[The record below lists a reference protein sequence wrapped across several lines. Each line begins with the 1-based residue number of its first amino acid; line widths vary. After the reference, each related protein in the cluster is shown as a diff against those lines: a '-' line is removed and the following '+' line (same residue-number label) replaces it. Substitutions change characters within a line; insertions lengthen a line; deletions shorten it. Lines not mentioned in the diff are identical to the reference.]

1 MSKKII
7 VIGGGIIGLCSAY
20 YLHKEGHRLTIVDQS
35 NLDSGASYI
44 NAGYLSPSHLIP
56 LSAPGV
62 MKKGI
67 KWMLNP
73 ASPLYIKPRLDSD
86 FLKWA
91 WAFNKSCNPA
101 HVKKA
106 IPVIK
111 SIALLSQDLMEEIR
125 TTENFRFHY
134 LKKGLLMLCQTEK
147 MLEEEIK
154 LIELAKQ
161 SGLDAE
167 VLSLTELK
175 KLEPNVKIEAIGA
188 TYFKCDQHT
197 TPFEFMEEMKKYLLS
212 KGVEILGNE
221 EVTDLILTNGK
232 ITSIQTSKQSL
243 KADEFVLAAGA
254 WSGLI
259 SKKLGFEILMQA
271 GKGYAIN
278 RKKPTGI
285 TLPAILAEAKV
296 AVTPMNGFTRFA
308 GTMEITEINDNLN
321 RTRIEAIAR
330 ASNRYYPEIELSS
343 EEKGQATFGLR
354 PLSFDGLPYIGKS
367 GRCKNLT
374 VASGH
379 AMMGWSMA
387 SATGK
392 LVSEIIS
399 DKKTSLNM
407 APFAVDRKN

>member
-20 YLHKEGHRLTIVDQS
+20 YLHKEGHQVTIVDQS
-35 NLDSGASYI
+35 NLDSGASYC

-73 ASPLYIKPRLDSD
+73 ASPLYIKPRLEPD

-91 WAFNKSCNPA
+91 WAFNNSCNAA
-101 HVKKA
+101 HVKRA

-125 TTENFRFHY
+125 TTENFNFHY
-134 LKKGLLMLCQTEK
+134 VKKGLLMLCQTEK

-167 VLSLTELK
+167 VLSLTELR

-212 KGVEILGNE
+212 KGVQIIGNE
-221 EVTDLILTNGK
+221 EVTNLTLTNGK

-259 SKKLGFEILMQA
+259 SKKLGFKILMQA

-367 GRCKNLT
+367 DRCKNLT

-399 DKKTSLNM
+399 DKKTSLNLT
-407 APFAVDRKN
+407 PFAVDRKN